1 LSLET
6 YIDGLTLSKASITRR
21 FMRSGDPENR
31 SPSTD
36 LDAWVNVG
44 SILSFVS
51 GVDTEER
58 SDILFSVQLAQRAA
72 DDACDR
78 FAQTRIWYNKYNEVL
93 EHVGW
98 VTEQFAFAAHDQ
110 AEGDFRM
117 DKAAL
122 SIIAAIATGNQL
134 QTLTASISALEKLAE
149 GDDAIALFDHYAA
162 AGVSGNFQLG
172 AVQKA
177 PTGAISMAL
186 GAFYYHSSSQR
197 RQFLF
202 AKWGRNDVNF
212 WTAAQ
217 KMTFNSDVYANVRD
231 TVQKKLGRQSVNF
244 IERLHIS

>member
-1 LSLET
+1 MSLET
-6 YIDGLTLSKASITRR
+6 HIDGLTLSKPATAGR
-21 FMRSGDPENR
+21 FLRTGSAENR
-31 SPSTD
+31 PVSTD
-36 LDAWVNVG
+36 PDAWVNVG

-51 GVDTEER
+51 GVDSEER

-72 DDACDR
+72 DGACDR
-78 FAQTRIWYNKYNEVL
+78 FAETRIWYNKYNEVL
-93 EHVGW
+93 EAVGW
-98 VTEQFAFAAHDQ
+98 VTEQFAFAAYDQ

-149 GDDAIALFDHYAA
+149 GDDSISLFDHYAA
-162 AGVSGNFQLG
+162 AGLSGNFQLG

-186 GAFYYHSSSQR
+186 GAFYYHSSYQR

-202 AKWGRNDVNF
+202 VSGAGTMSISGRLLR
-212 WTAAQ
+212 
-217 KMTFNSDVYANVRD
+217 K
-231 TVQKKLGRQSVNF
+231 
-244 IERLHIS
+244 

>member
-1 LSLET
+1 MSLET
-6 YIDGLTLSKASITRR
+6 YIDGLALSKAATTGSFLRK
-21 FMRSGDPENR
+21 GDAENR
-31 SPSTD
+31 ALSTD

-51 GVDTEER
+51 GVDSDER

-72 DDACDR
+72 DAACDR

-93 EHVGW
+93 EAVGW
-98 VTEQFAFAAHDQ
+98 VTEQFAFAAHNQ

-117 DKAAL
+117 DQAAL
-122 SIIAAIATGNQL
+122 SIISAIATGNQL
-134 QTLTASISALEKLAE
+134 QAITASISALEKLAE
-149 GDDAIALFDHYAA
+149 GDGAITLFDVYAA
-162 AGVSGNFQLG
+162 AGLSGNFQLG

-177 PTGAISMAL
+177 QTGAISMAL
-186 GAFYYHSSSQR
+186 GAFYFHSSSQR

-202 AKWGRNDVNF
+202 AKWGLNDVNF

-231 TVQKKLGRQSVNF
+231 TVQKKLGRQAVNF